1 MRYDLILRRLQTA
14 GWRRGRAGS
23 RTWMIVASVAVGL
36 RLLRRV
42 SRNSDDILYRTRVV
56 PGDRFEIFTKAPTKR

>member
-1 MRYDLILRRLQTA
+1 MLEVVLRRLTVT

-23 RTWMIVASVAVGL
+23 RSWLVVASVAGGI

-42 SRNSDDILYRTRVV
+42 TRSQPEVLYRTRVRS
-56 PGDRFEIFTKAPTKR
+56 GEQFEIVTRAPAKR

>member
-1 MRYDLILRRLQTA
+1 MLDAVLRQLTTT

-23 RTWMIVASVAVGL
+23 RTWILVASVAGGV

-42 SRNSDDILYRTRVV
+42 TRNQPEILYRTRVQ
-56 PGDRFEIFTKAPTKR
+56 PGERFEITTRTPAKR

>member
-1 MRYDLILRRLQTA
+1 MDIFLRRLTTA

-23 RTWMIVASVAVGL
+23 RTWMIVAATAAGL

-42 SRNSDDILYRTRVV
+42 SRSDADVLYRTRVM
-56 PGDRFEIFTKAPTKR
+56 PGERFEILTRAPTKR

>member
-1 MRYDLILRRLQTA
+1 MLDALLRQLTTT

-23 RTWMIVASVAVGL
+23 RTWILVASVAGGL

-42 SRNSDDILYRTRVV
+42 TRSQDDILYRTRVQ
-56 PGDRFEIFTKAPTKR
+56 PGERFEIVTRAPAKR

>member
-1 MRYDLILRRLQTA
+1 MLEAMLRRLTVT

-23 RTWMIVASVAVGL
+23 RTWLVVASVAGGI

-42 SRNSDDILYRTRVV
+42 TRSQPEVLYRTRVR
-56 PGDRFEIFTKAPTKR
+56 PGEQFEIITSTPKKR

>member
-1 MRYDLILRRLQTA
+1 MFDALLRQLTTT

-23 RTWMIVASVAVGL
+23 RTWILVASVAGGM

-42 SRNSDDILYRTRVV
+42 TRNRDEVIYRTRVR
-56 PGDRFEIFTKAPTKR
+56 PGERFEIVTSAPAKR

>member
-1 MRYDLILRRLQTA
+1 MLEAVLRRLTTT

-23 RTWMIVASVAVGL
+23 RAWLVVASVAGGI

-42 SRNSDDILYRTRVV
+42 TRNQQEVLYRTRVR
-56 PGDRFEIFTKAPTKR
+56 PGERFEIITRAPTKR

>member
-1 MRYDLILRRLQTA
+1 MLEAVLRRLTVT

-23 RTWMIVASVAVGL
+23 RTWLVVASVAGGI

-42 SRNSDDILYRTRVV
+42 TRNQPEVLYRTRVSS
-56 PGDRFEIFTKAPTKR
+56 GEQFEITTRAPAKR